1 MKLVYLISSCQLI
14 LLLSLT
20 YFGFEYF
27 VLGLGCYV
35 MGISSFLLIKN
46 DAGSKAITK
55 PYKGKSGK
63 TYTAKKDREDY
74 LV

>member
-1 MKLVYLISSCQLI
+1 
-14 LLLSLT
+14 
-20 YFGFEYF
+20 
-27 VLGLGCYV
+27 

-63 TYTAKKDREDY
+63 TYTARKDREDY